1 MKRAMK
7 PAFLLFVVAFVGGC
21 ASGGVSRNMVPKDFT
36 VANTHP
42 YSVLVKVEGGRET
55 DAAGIPQIS
64 SAEFQAAIVES
75 LTTYGVFKTVL
86 TEGNTDYKLEAA
98 IMNLQQPMFGFNMT
112 VTIETAWKLTNLKDG
127 STVLS
132 ENLINSYTATVGD
145 AFAGV
150 TRLRVASEGAA
161 RENIRDALKKI
172 SGKKL

>member
-1 MKRAMK
+1 M
-7 PAFLLFVVAFVGGC
+7 
-21 ASGGVSRNMVPKDFT
+21 
-36 VANTHP
+36 
-42 YSVLVKVEGGRET
+42 
-55 DAAGIPQIS
+55 
-64 SAEFQAAIVES
+64 
-75 LTTYGVFKTVL
+75 FKTVL

-172 SGKKL
+172 SGKKF